1 MCAGFC
7 FYIYTDLHRIT
18 VQSIKLRLSI
28 YSPFFNQYVYM
39 LGLFRLT
46 EFLMALIAFSLDPK
60 E

>member
-7 FYIYTDLHRIT
+7 YYIYTDLHRIT
-18 VQSIKLRLSI
+18 AQSIKLHVSI
-28 YSPFFNQYVYM
+28 YSAAFSQYVYI
-39 LGLFRLT
+39 LGLFRLA